1 MFSSI
6 FKNAAQITTNEV
18 LICAAVAFAIGIALA
33 VCYLL
38 IENAK
43 RGFTVTLLLL
53 PIICDGIIMLVN
65 GFATNGLSLAITLAG
80 VFALVRFRSVPA
92 SAKDILLIMIAL
104 LAGLACATG
113 RIYFALL
120 FSLASAVVIVI
131 CYFIPVRLPSER
143 VRELKIKTPEDLD
156 YTVAFKDIFATY
168 CKNVRLKRCK
178 TTNLGSLN
186 EITYY
191 VELKNEAEFKKFMD
205 ELRFINGNLP
215 IMLKDPAEEKEQL

>member
-6 FKNAAQITTNEV
+6 FANAAQITTTEV
-18 LICAAVAFAIGIALA
+18 LICAAVAFAIGILLVVA
-33 VCYLL
+33 YLF
-38 IENAK
+38 IPGAK
-43 RGFTVTLLLL
+43 RSLTVTLLLL

-80 VFALVRFRSVPA
+80 VFALVRFRSAPA
-92 SAKDILLIMIAL
+92 SAKDILLIMVAL

-120 FSLASAVVIVI
+120 FSGISVVVVIAA
-131 CYFIPVRLPSER
+131 YRLPFQLPSER
-143 VRELKIKTPEDLD
+143 VRELKIKIPEDLD
-156 YTVAFKDIFATY
+156 YTVVFQEIFNVY
-168 CKNVRLKRCK
+168 CKSVHLKRCK

-186 EITYY
+186 EVTYY
-191 VELKNEAEFKKFMD
+191 VELKNEGDFKKFVD

-215 IMLKDPAEEKEQL
+215 IMLKDPAVEKEDL

>member
-6 FKNAAQITTNEV
+6 FANAAQITTTEV
-18 LICAAVAFAIGIALA
+18 LICAAVAFAIGILLVVA
-33 VCYLL
+33 YLF
-38 IENAK
+38 IPGAK
-43 RGFTVTLLLL
+43 RSLTVTLLLL

-80 VFALVRFRSVPA
+80 VFALVRFRSAPA
-92 SAKDILLIMIAL
+92 SAKDILLIMVAL

-120 FSLASAVVIVI
+120 FSGISVVVVIAA
-131 CYFIPVRLPSER
+131 YRLPFQLPSER
-143 VRELKIKTPEDLD
+143 VRELKIKIPEDLD
-156 YTVAFKDIFATY
+156 YTVVFQEIFNVY
-168 CKNVRLKRCK
+168 CKSVHLKRCK

-186 EITYY
+186 EVTYY
-191 VELKNEAEFKKFMD
+191 VELKNEGDFKKFVD

-215 IMLKDPAEEKEQL
+215 IMLKDPAVEKED